1 MFRCLFTR
9 SAIVAAVLS
18 TSFFS
23 LQSNADSMTASENS
37 TSLAPYIVNG
47 NVADIDDYRSFVSLF
62 SDPVAYTDY
71 SLEGPLCGGT
81 LLSQDYVLT
90 AAHCFYGNDNAARW
104 NQLFTV
110 AVTKL
115 QNTDNAASAE
125 RLRVAEI
132 YLHPDYRDGEDYLW
146 RNDIAIL
153 KLETPASLGEPVSY
167 VTQSDYR
174 YQPASFVAVGHG
186 DTRSHEDDSTQLL
199 EVALNY
205 VSNSQCD
212 IFGLNGV
219 RDDYI
224 CFSGRYSDVTQLN
237 GGTCQG
243 DSGGPVYWNDN
254 GHLVQVGITSFGPS
268 KCGDPDLPVTSV
280 FTEVSQH
287 YDWIESV
294 LAEREEPTYQLTE
307 EERVEFGEKVSP
319 KPNTLDENGDGGGG
333 SLPWIFTALLAYVG
347 WSRRRLSAS

>member
-1 MFRCLFTR
+1 
-9 SAIVAAVLS
+9 
-18 TSFFS
+18 
-23 LQSNADSMTASENS
+23 
-37 TSLAPYIVNG
+37 VNG
-47 NVADIDDYRSFVSLF
+47 NLADIEDYRSFVSLF
-62 SDPVAYTDY
+62 SDPEAYTDY
-71 SLEGPLCGGT
+71 SLEGPICGGT

-90 AAHCFYGNDNAARW
+90 AAHCFYGNDNSSRW

-115 QNTDNAASAE
+115 QNSDNAASAE
-125 RLRVAEI
+125 RLRIAEI

-153 KLETPASLGEPVSY
+153 KLETSASLGEPVSY
-167 VTQSDYR
+167 GSPRYYR

-186 DTRSHEDDSTQLL
+186 DTSSHEDDSTQLL

-205 VSNSQCD
+205 VSNSQCQ
-212 IFGLNGV
+212 IFGLNSV

-224 CFSGRYSDVTQLN
+224 CFSGSYSDVTRLS

-294 LAEREEPTYQLTE
+294 LAGHEAPTYQPTE
-307 EERVEFGEKVSP
+307 QQRVEFGEKVSP
-319 KPNTLDENGDGGGG
+319 KPNTSDGNDGGSGG
-333 SLPWIFTALLAYVG
+333 SLPWIFTALLVCIG
-347 WSRRRLSAS
+347 WSRRKLAAG